1 MSSLSAAPA
10 SPRTGAR
17 GRGVLLWAGLIG
29 VPALLFA
36 LELTVGS
43 TRVALSDVVGTLLGG
58 PVAPGV
64 HTIIW
69 ELRLPRA
76 LAAALAGAALGVCG
90 LQLQTLFRNPLAG
103 PWALGITAGAQVGV
117 AFVVMSAAV
126 VGSDF
131 LRSFESFGSLGSV
144 AGAAL
149 GAAGVM
155 ALMAAAAKRV
165 STVALLIFGL
175 MLGFM
180 AEGLVS
186 VLLHF
191 TNETQA
197 RVYASW
203 SDGSYGGVTWEQLRF
218 LVPLSAC
225 GFLLA
230 VALAKPLNALLLGE
244 DYARTMGADVVRTR
258 YAALAGVIA
267 LAGPVT
273 AYCGPITF
281 LGIITPHV
289 CRGILRTADHRLLTP
304 AVILAGA
311 ALGLVG
317 DLVVHGPWERHF
329 LHLNPVNALIGGPI
343 VIAVIL
349 RQRHLGGAG
358 L

>member
-1 MSSLSAAPA
+1 MNAPTA
-10 SPRTGAR
+10 PLVSRATDPS
-17 GRGVLLWAGLIG
+17 GRAVVLWAGLIAA
-29 VPALLFA
+29 PLLLFT
-36 LELTVGS
+36 LELSVGS
-43 TRVALSDVVGTLLGG
+43 VRVGLSDVIGVLTGPLGDSSKH
-58 PVAPGV
+58 A
-64 HTIIW
+64 IIW
-69 ELRLPRA
+69 DLRLPRA
-76 LAAALAGAALGVCG
+76 LTAALAGAALGICG
-90 LQLQTLFRNPLAG
+90 LLLQTLFRNPLAG

-126 VGSDF
+126 VGSEF
-131 LRSFESFGSLGSV
+131 LRAFQSFGSLGSV
-144 AGAAL
+144 AGAGL
-149 GAAGVM
+149 GSSAVIV
-155 ALMAAAAKRV
+155 LMAAAAKRV

-180 AEGLVS
+180 GEGLVS

-203 SDGSYGGVTWEQLRF
+203 SDGSYGGVTWTQLQI
-218 LVPLSAC
+218 LAPLTAV
-225 GFLLA
+225 GLGLA
-230 VALAKPLNALLLGE
+230 VVLTKPLNALLMGE
-244 DYARTMGADVVRTR
+244 DYAQTMGADVVRTR
-258 YAALAGVIA
+258 YAALASVIL

-281 LGIITPHV
+281 LGIITPHI
-289 CRGILRTADHRLLTP
+289 CRGFFRTSDHRTLTP

-343 VIAVIL
+343 IVAVIL
-349 RQRHLGGAG
+349 RQRRLGGLA

>member
-1 MSSLSAAPA
+1 MSAPTATLA
-10 SPRTGAR
+10 SRATSPS
-17 GRGVLLWAGLIG
+17 GRDVVLWAGLI
-29 VPALLFA
+29 ASTLLLFT
-36 LELTVGS
+36 LELSVGS
-43 TRVALSDVVGTLLGG
+43 VRVGLADVIGALTGPLGDSG
-58 PVAPGV
+58 KHAIV
-64 HTIIW
+64 W
-69 ELRLPRA
+69 DLRLPRA
-76 LAAALAGAALGVCG
+76 LTAALAGAALGVCG

-126 VGSDF
+126 VGSEF
-131 LRSFESFGSLGSV
+131 LRSFQSFGSLGSI
-144 AGAAL
+144 AGAGL
-149 GAAGVM
+149 GVAAVM

-203 SDGSYGGVTWEQLRF
+203 SDGSYGGVTWAQLQI
-218 LVPLSAC
+218 LAPLTAV
-225 GFLLA
+225 GLGLA
-230 VALAKPLNALLLGE
+230 VVLAKPLNALLMGE

-258 YAALAGVIA
+258 YAAIASVIL

-281 LGIITPHV
+281 LGIITPHI
-289 CRGILRTADHRLLTP
+289 CRGCFRTSDHRMLTP
-304 AVILAGA
+304 AVVLAGA

-343 VIAVIL
+343 VVAVIL
-349 RQRHLGGAG
+349 RQRRLGGLA